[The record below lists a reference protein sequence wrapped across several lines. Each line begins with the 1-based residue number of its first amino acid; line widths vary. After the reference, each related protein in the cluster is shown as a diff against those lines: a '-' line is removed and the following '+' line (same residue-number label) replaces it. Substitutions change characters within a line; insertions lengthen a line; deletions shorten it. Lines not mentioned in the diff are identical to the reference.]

1 MNCNVDLTRVKA
13 PLLFEASKEISWSN
27 PKLYIKDDLRTLVFT
42 GCYKKGE
49 EVKSCRVVSRSRDL
63 ISWTMPEPLEPECRP
78 EGEEGKDVQ
87 ASESW
92 SRFSWASAGVC
103 SANALW
109 DPQLHMYLAVY
120 QGNRPVNGT
129 DDETEGSIG
138 IAVSRDLT
146 HWQSFLKDHPTYP
159 GHGVIYEGD
168 YYPAIPFSEYIHPE
182 ELPAGEK
189 VFDVRDFG
197 AVSDGETLS
206 TEAVQAAVDAAAT
219 CGGTV
224 LVSGGYYCVGA
235 VHLASGITLWIHSD
249 SALCASRDLENYGD
263 ALIGCV
269 GAEAVTIT
277 GGGKII
283 GRGEYFVYLPQ
294 NPPLTVPMEVTKLP
308 PFLYDPMGY
317 PVDSIRYTYRSRIR
331 YAEDRYAE
339 GLPPIQRPMYTVWIR
354 SSRNVV
360 IRNIIIEDALDWT
373 LCVDCSH
380 QVRVRDL
387 VINGNRHVAN
397 TDGIDIMGSSQ
408 VEVDHCFVSCADDG
422 ICVKAPMKQGHDGI
436 NIEDA
441 DTEMGGTEQIH
452 IKNCTVV
459 SVMNAFK
466 IGTETYFD
474 IKDITVENCRFM
486 LPDIY
491 PGTVSGIS
499 IESADGSHIQNVQI
513 RNIEMDKVCCPVFIC
528 LNMRNK
534 YGFLNDEDREEK
546 YYGGAIEN
554 IVIEHV
560 RAFQTEVP
568 SILTGFQTQENGRVI
583 ERRIKDIQIR
593 DFQAVYRDNKED
605 LDIRNPVYENVRDYP
620 ENNAFGDVPAYGFYI
635 RHAEGVCLEDW
646 EVIPRTMN
654 TREAVVRE
662 YTD

>member
-63 ISWTMPEPLEPECRP
+63 ISWTVPVPLESECRP
-78 EGEEGKDVQ
+78 EGEEGKDVR

-224 LVSGGYYCVGA
+224 LVSGRILLCGRCSSCV
-235 VHLASGITLWIHSD
+235 WD
-249 SALCASRDLENYGD
+249 N
-263 ALIGCV
+263 
-269 GAEAVTIT
+269 
-277 GGGKII
+277 
-283 GRGEYFVYLPQ
+283 
-294 NPPLTVPMEVTKLP
+294 
-308 PFLYDPMGY
+308 
-317 PVDSIRYTYRSRIR
+317 
-331 YAEDRYAE
+331 
-339 GLPPIQRPMYTVWIR
+339 
-354 SSRNVV
+354 
-360 IRNIIIEDALDWT
+360 ALDPFRQRS
-373 LCVDCSH
+373 L
-380 QVRVRDL
+380 
-387 VINGNRHVAN
+387 
-397 TDGIDIMGSSQ
+397 
-408 VEVDHCFVSCADDG
+408 
-422 ICVKAPMKQGHDGI
+422 
-436 NIEDA
+436 
-441 DTEMGGTEQIH
+441 
-452 IKNCTVV
+452 
-459 SVMNAFK
+459 
-466 IGTETYFD
+466 
-474 IKDITVENCRFM
+474 RF
-486 LPDIY
+486 
-491 PGTVSGIS
+491 T
-499 IESADGSHIQNVQI
+499 
-513 RNIEMDKVCCPVFIC
+513 
-528 LNMRNK
+528 
-534 YGFLNDEDREEK
+534 
-546 YYGGAIEN
+546 
-554 IVIEHV
+554 
-560 RAFQTEVP
+560 
-568 SILTGFQTQENGRVI
+568 
-583 ERRIKDIQIR
+583 
-593 DFQAVYRDNKED
+593 
-605 LDIRNPVYENVRDYP
+605 
-620 ENNAFGDVPAYGFYI
+620 
-635 RHAEGVCLEDW
+635 
-646 EVIPRTMN
+646 
-654 TREAVVRE
+654 
-662 YTD
+662 